1 MVLPSCWNKE
11 EEADYYCKTKKRQ
24 NVKYIA
30 IVISEDNKIDYHC
43 QSVALVGALCYI
55 EPVYCYWMTGY
66 DYTRRDQ
73 LLKLVNFYTP
83 W

>member
-43 QSVALVGALCYI
+43 QSVALVGGLWLILNQFTVI
-55 EPVYCYWMTGY
+55 ESLDVIIQDVINYQG
-66 DYTRRDQ
+66 
-73 LLKLVNFYTP
+73 
-83 W
+83 

>member
-43 QSVALVGALCYI
+43 QSVALVGGLWLILNQFTVI
-55 EPVYCYWMTGY
+55 ESLDMIIQDVINY
-66 DYTRRDQ
+66 
-73 LLKLVNFYTP
+73 
-83 W
+83 